1 MAIYS
6 DKYIMMSMIIQGPK
20 QPGNDIDIYF
30 QLLVEELLTVWIDA
44 PAVKCYDAY
53 RKEIFDLH
61 AMLVHTIQDMPA
73 LGNTSGQKT
82 KGYVG
87 CVTCMDR
94 TASRRLPNSRKIVYL
109 RHRRFLLMNHTY
121 RKMKAEFDGT
131 VEAVVAPRPYDGEV
145 VYNMSKKLMLC
156 LARTTL

>member
-1 MAIYS
+1 
-6 DKYIMMSMIIQGPK
+6 MMSMVIQGPK

-30 QLLVEELLTVWIDA
+30 QLLVEELLTVRIDA

-82 KGYVG
+82 AGDVG
-87 CVTCMDR
+87 CVT
-94 TASRRLPNSRKIVYL
+94 
-109 RHRRFLLMNHTY
+109 
-121 RKMKAEFDGT
+121 
-131 VEAVVAPRPYDGEV
+131 
-145 VYNMSKKLMLC
+145 
-156 LARTTL
+156 

>member
-1 MAIYS
+1 M
-6 DKYIMMSMIIQGPK
+6 
-20 QPGNDIDIYF
+20 
-30 QLLVEELLTVWIDA
+30 WIDA

-73 LGNTSGQKT
+73 LGNTSRQKT

-94 TASRRLPNSRKIVYL
+94 TASRRLPNSHKTMYL
-109 RHRRFLLMNHTY
+109 CHCRFLRKNHPY
-121 RKMKAEFDGT
+121 GKMKAELDGT
-131 VEAVVAPRPYDGEV
+131 TEAGAGPRPYDGEV
-145 VYNMSKKLMLC
+145 VHNMAKKLMLC